1 MKSMNRPRKD
11 VRNKDSS
18 LVHIISSSNVIE
30 NNDDLT
36 SLSKAIN
43 TTDSRKSSQKQEKV
57 KTCLI

>member
-1 MKSMNRPRKD
+1 MIRPRED
-11 VRNKDSS
+11 IRNKDSS
-18 LVHIISSSNVIE
+18 LVHIISSSSVIE

-43 TTDSRKSSQKQEKV
+43 TTDSTKSSQKEEKV